1 MSRLELPDAV
11 EASIVTAA
19 REAAPEECCGVL
31 GGTFGEET
39 SRVATA
45 YPTRNV
51 ADDRRHRYLIDP
63 EEQLAV
69 FERLEDRGEDIVGFY
84 HSHPQGPPSP
94 SRTDAEA
101 AAWPGKSYVIVS
113 LEGEATAL
121 EGDGDGF
128 EREEGGGVIVRSWRW
143 RGSADGGF
151 ERESIVRP
159 S

>member
-1 MSRLELPDAV
+1 MSRLVLPESI

-19 REAAPEECCGVL
+19 RETAPEECCGVL

-45 YPTRNV
+45 HPTRNV
-51 ADDRRHRYLIDP
+51 ADDPRRRYLIDP

-84 HSHPQGPPSP
+84 HSHPQGLPSP

-113 LEGEATAL
+113 LEGEVAAL
-121 EGDGDGF
+121 EG
-128 EREEGGGVIVRSWRW
+128 EVAALESEEEGGAIVRSWRW

-151 ERESIVRP
+151 ERESVVQP